1 MGAEDTLSSFLVTT
15 VHLQQDLELP
25 SRDHYAAQAVS
36 DGLRDAQAA
45 NTRRLHASTNCGRTS
60 WHHFC
65 EWTLL
70 TGRQSMP
77 AEPQTVAIC
86 SATWPWKTIRL
97 QMMDSF
103 TEQAHRGL
111 NPQGPSPT
119 TPSTPPAT
127 LRAMTPRTKRGSNI
141 D

>member
-1 MGAEDTLSSFLVTT
+1 MDAEDTLSSFLVTT
-15 VHLQQDLELP
+15 SHLQKDLELP
-25 SRDHYAAQAVS
+25 SRDHHAAQAVS

-45 NTRRLHASTNCGRTS
+45 NTRLVYQTS

-70 TGRQSMP
+70 TDRQSMP
-77 AEPQTVAIC
+77 AEPQTVPIC
-86 SATWPWKTIRL
+86 LGHLAMEDDPSPDDGRL
-97 QMMDSF
+97 HG
-103 TEQAHRGL
+103 EAHREM

-127 LRAMTPRTKRGSNI
+127 LRAMTHRAKRGSNI

>member
-1 MGAEDTLSSFLVTT
+1 MDAEDTLSSFLVTT
-15 VHLQQDLELP
+15 AHLQKDLELP

-45 NTRRLHASTNCGRTS
+45 NTRRLHASTKRHGISSASGLSSPAGNQCPPNP
-60 WHHFC
+60 
-65 EWTLL
+65 
-70 TGRQSMP
+70 RQSP
-77 AEPQTVAIC
+77 SA

-103 TEQAHRGL
+103 TER
-111 NPQGPSPT
+111 PT
-119 TPSTPPAT
+119 E
-127 LRAMTPRTKRGSNI
+127 

>member
-25 SRDHYAAQAVS
+25 SRDHHAAQAVS

-45 NTRRLHASTNCGRTS
+45 NTRRASTKRHGTTS
-60 WHHFC
+60 ASG
-65 EWTLL
+65 LSSP
-70 TGRQSMP
+70 TGNQCPPNPRQSP
-77 AEPQTVAIC
+77 SA

-103 TEQAHRGL
+103 TER
-111 NPQGPSPT
+111 PT
-119 TPSTPPAT
+119 E
-127 LRAMTPRTKRGSNI
+127 

>member
-1 MGAEDTLSSFLVTT
+1 MDAEDTLSSFLVTT
-15 VHLQQDLELP
+15 SHLQKDLELP
-25 SRDHYAAQAVS
+25 SRDHHAAQAVS

-45 NTRRLHASTNCGRTS
+45 NTRLVYQTS

-70 TGRQSMP
+70 TDRQQCPPNPRQSP
-77 AEPQTVAIC
+77 SA

-103 TEQAHRGL
+103 TER
-111 NPQGPSPT
+111 PT
-119 TPSTPPAT
+119 E
-127 LRAMTPRTKRGSNI
+127 